1 MKQISNPALQG
12 GDIKQISYPRLQAWG
27 NNPPS
32 PRLWWVEKN
41 EKMKKIIIILITL
54 LTFTATVKAQEVLDQ
69 YLVIAAKNNP
79 GLKAKFNDYMAAM
92 QIGDQVS
99 SLQDMQFAFGYFI
112 RPVETRVGPQK
123 ARLSLSQMFP
133 WFGQL
138 KANRSVA
145 DEMANAKF
153 ESFEDAKSKLYYD
166 VKTAYYDLY
175 FTQKAI
181 QITKENLTLLD
192 ILNEVALIKME
203 GGLVSSVDQ
212 LRIEMELGDMK
223 NQLALL
229 EDRLVTQT
237 VAFNNLLNV
246 EREREVILEDTLYVP
261 GHIITKE
268 AILDTIRLKNHQ
280 LTALD
285 YEYNSYLNKEK
296 ASRKQGAPSI
306 NIGIDYIFVGK
317 SDNPNLEP
325 SINGQDAILFP
336 KIGLTVPLYR
346 KKYKAMVNEA
356 VYQQQA
362 VLNRKAD
369 KFNVLESLLEK
380 VIAEYRDA
388 GRRYL
393 LYQQQR
399 RFAFQ
404 AMEILR
410 AQYTTSNT
418 NFEEILRMENRLL
431 KYALELEKARADKN
445 AADAFIMYLMGN

>member
-1 MKQISNPALQG
+1 
-12 GDIKQISYPRLQAWG
+12 
-27 NNPPS
+27 
-32 PRLWWVEKN
+32 
-41 EKMKKIIIILITL
+41 MKKTIIILTL
-54 LTFTATVKAQEVLDQ
+54 LLLTITVRTQEVLNQ

-79 GLKAKFNDYMAAM
+79 GLKARFNDYMAAM
-92 QIGDQVS
+92 QVGDQVS

-153 ESFEDAKSKLYYD
+153 EAFEDAKSKLFYD
-166 VKTAYYDLY
+166 VKSAYYDLY

-181 QITKENLTLLD
+181 AITKENLSLLN

-212 LRIEMELGDMK
+212 LRIEMEVADMK

-229 EDRLVTQT
+229 EDRLIDQI

-246 EREREVILEDTLYVP
+246 ENDREVIFADTLYVP
-261 GHIITKE
+261 GHILTKE
-268 AILDTIRLKNHQ
+268 AILDSIRLKNHQ

-285 YEYNSYLNKEK
+285 HEYNSYINKEK

-306 NIGIDYIFVGK
+306 NIGVDYIFVGK

-346 KKYKAMVNEA
+346 KKYKALVNEA
-356 VYQQQA
+356 VYRQQA
-362 VLNRKAD
+362 TLDKKAD
-369 KFNVLESLLEK
+369 KINLLESLLEK
-380 VIAEYRDA
+380 VLTDYKDA
-388 GRRYL
+388 GRRFI

-399 RFAFQ
+399 RLAFQ

-410 AQYTTSNT
+410 AQYTSNNT

-445 AADAFIMYLMGN
+445 AADAFILYLMGR